1 MGTGASKSH
10 SVKKHSTKHKHCNEE
25 RATETKNGSA
35 STLPDNTSIGKQVFE
50 ESKLEDEEIAEDI
63 EQMVQGFYRLEEN
76 IENKPGVRSTLEPEE
91 VSLTFESF
99 LHKNGTLYTCFTQ
112 NGTRMYFDDEKGM
125 VLFPQELYGQGKFIN
140 TQNESGNP
148 DVMKQDGNGIPNDL
162 ENERSSYFY
171 IPGKG
176 MVMTYMFEERT
187 NVCKYFDSDSG
198 AWLIL
203 PLQWEIYLDFITHRI
218 QQVKEALPAITDF
231 KEILAALRLCN
242 YDPDETISVFCA
254 MFGDGLE
261 NTLTGQQSFEQT
273 FLHRDVYGKDI
284 KIENLSK
291 KLQERETDLESM
303 RLKCKYLEEEKYHL
317 IRRTESLYERVA
329 ELQAEHDKCIY
340 EMAEIQ
346 NKTVQA
352 PSQVQSLLPLKK
364 EVLVKILRAAHDL
377 SVSNQELSVIAKSD
391 LSEIGRHVNHLQ
403 SSLDN
408 MKELTKEIEKIRSL
422 YQRETLERKLLYNQ
436 LQELRGNIRVFG
448 RCRRDDG
455 NGDHLE
461 FPSDEEILVTRN
473 GSKKKFRFDQV
484 FLPQCTQEDVFE
496 GTLPIIKSCVDGYNV
511 CILAYGQTG
520 SGKTYTMMGTE
531 QNPGVNIRWSIAT

>member
-140 TQNESGNP
+140 TQN
-148 DVMKQDGNGIPNDL
+148 
-162 ENERSSYFY
+162 
-171 IPGKG
+171 
-176 MVMTYMFEERT
+176 EERT